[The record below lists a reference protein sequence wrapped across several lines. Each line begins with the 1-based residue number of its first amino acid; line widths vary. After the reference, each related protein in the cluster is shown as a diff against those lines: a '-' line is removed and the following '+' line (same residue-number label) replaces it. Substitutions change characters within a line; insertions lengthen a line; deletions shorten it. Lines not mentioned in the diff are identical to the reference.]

1 MIEGDPVA
9 MTRANS
15 AVLVE
20 LLRMMDR
27 ETMLVVIDR
36 AAEALQKTATAD
48 PAVVREAI
56 EILRTQFAKIS

>member
-36 AAEALQKTATAD
+36 AAEALQKAATAD